1 MEVESSGSSSKDI
14 KLGVRVP
21 KIGDYPS
28 GSSEESSRAIP
39 FMTYSTVFQY
49 LHTVYSMTSLELFES
64 K

>member
-39 FMTYSTVFQY
+39 FMTYSIPVLTYSIQY
-49 LHTVYSMTSLELFES
+49 DIS
-64 K
+64 